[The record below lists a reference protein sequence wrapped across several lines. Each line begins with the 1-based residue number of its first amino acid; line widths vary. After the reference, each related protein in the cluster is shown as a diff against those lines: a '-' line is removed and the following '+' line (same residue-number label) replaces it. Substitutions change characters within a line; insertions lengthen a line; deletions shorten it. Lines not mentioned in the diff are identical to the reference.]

1 MTIKILNKDT
11 AAKIAAG
18 EVIERPASVVKEL
31 IENSLDARASKI
43 LVYIKNGGLKSIKVI
58 DDGEGISKNEI
69 NLAFERFATSKI
81 IDDSDFT
88 DVRTLGFRG
97 EALPSIASV
106 SKINIQTKQNS
117 DINGW
122 QTEVISGTFGPVTM
136 KGMQNGT
143 SIEVMDLF
151 FNTPARLKFMDSYRN
166 ESSKIKSLISFLAL
180 TNPNINFELYSDDK
194 RILFSSGN
202 GNLLDIVGL
211 IYGKNVQENML
222 EISNNE
228 ETGFKISGV
237 VSNISLYRGNR
248 GYMFFSVNGRCV
260 QSQKLKFFVEKSY
273 RTLIPERRFPI
284 CIINIDTPLGDVD
297 VNVHP
302 AKNEVRFLRD
312 NLVTSI
318 LSRKVIETIQDF
330 IPNSINRIIKDNEY
344 RFVSTNDNPSNSS
357 NISTLSA
364 NFTNLPLIP
373 PDQVI
378 NQVFRLLG
386 QIDKTFIIAEG
397 RLGIFF
403 VDQHAAHERI
413 IYDKILDKF
422 LNSNNTSQQ
431 LLDNEILRISDL
443 QKELLMSNLDKLT
456 SLGWEID
463 DFGQQ
468 QIVIR
473 KVPSI
478 ENLDI
483 SSLNLKDLL
492 VNSIDKLSEDK
503 DRKEWYESMLATIAC
518 HSSVRAG
525 QKMANEDMKLLLTQL
540 ESTKFPQT
548 CPHGRP
554 TMFEFS
560 LSELKRKFLRP

>member
-1 MTIKILNKDT
+1 MVYFHQLYDWSTNRCYRLLNSSIYS
-11 AAKIAAG
+11 AYQ
-18 EVIERPASVVKEL
+18 SL
-31 IENSLDARASKI
+31 IQ
-43 LVYIKNGGLKSIKVI
+43 
-58 DDGEGISKNEI
+58 
-69 NLAFERFATSKI
+69 
-81 IDDSDFT
+81 
-88 DVRTLGFRG
+88 RG
-97 EALPSIASV
+97 EFP
-106 SKINIQTKQNS
+106 
-117 DINGW
+117 
-122 QTEVISGTFGPVTM
+122 
-136 KGMQNGT
+136 
-143 SIEVMDLF
+143 
-151 FNTPARLKFMDSYRN
+151 
-166 ESSKIKSLISFLAL
+166 
-180 TNPNINFELYSDDK
+180 
-194 RILFSSGN
+194 
-202 GNLLDIVGL
+202 
-211 IYGKNVQENML
+211 
-222 EISNNE
+222 
-228 ETGFKISGV
+228 
-237 VSNISLYRGNR
+237 
-248 GYMFFSVNGRCV
+248 
-260 QSQKLKFFVEKSY
+260 FFVLFLKMP
-273 RTLIPERRFPI
+273 PELF
-284 CIINIDTPLGDVD
+284 D

-478 ENLDI
+478 ENFDI

-492 VNSIDKLSEDK
+492 INSIDKLYEDK
-503 DRKEWYESMLATIAC
+503 
-518 HSSVRAG
+518 
-525 QKMANEDMKLLLTQL
+525 
-540 ESTKFPQT
+540 
-548 CPHGRP
+548 
-554 TMFEFS
+554 
-560 LSELKRKFLRP
+560 

>member
-1 MTIKILNKDT
+1 M
-11 AAKIAAG
+11 
-18 EVIERPASVVKEL
+18 
-31 IENSLDARASKI
+31 
-43 LVYIKNGGLKSIKVI
+43 
-58 DDGEGISKNEI
+58 
-69 NLAFERFATSKI
+69 
-81 IDDSDFT
+81 
-88 DVRTLGFRG
+88 
-97 EALPSIASV
+97 
-106 SKINIQTKQNS
+106 
-117 DINGW
+117 
-122 QTEVISGTFGPVTM
+122 
-136 KGMQNGT
+136 
-143 SIEVMDLF
+143 
-151 FNTPARLKFMDSYRN
+151 
-166 ESSKIKSLISFLAL
+166 
-180 TNPNINFELYSDDK
+180 
-194 RILFSSGN
+194 
-202 GNLLDIVGL
+202 DIVGL

-468 QIVIR
+468 QIVKSVKKQPKSPNKILISGISIR
-473 KVPSI
+473 PDFFIQK
-478 ENLDI
+478 NI
-483 SSLNLKDLL
+483 S
-492 VNSIDKLSEDK
+492 
-503 DRKEWYESMLATIAC
+503 A
-518 HSSVRAG
+518 
-525 QKMANEDMKLLLTQL
+525 
-540 ESTKFPQT
+540 
-548 CPHGRP
+548 
-554 TMFEFS
+554 
-560 LSELKRKFLRP
+560 